1 MGRPRSKDKK
11 VSVTFAVRLS
21 QIAQLDEVRQDKG
34 ITRSVLL
41 ENILSEWWINTN
53 AHYTCLQDQISCQ

>member
-1 MGRPRSKDKK
+1 MGRPKSKDKK

-41 ENILSEWWINTN
+41 ENILSDWWTN
-53 AHYTCLQDQISCQ
+53 HRGNCAI